1 MRKALAVYP
10 YDLKEL
16 NALLNDGW
24 KVESTTNFYSYSQN
38 ANPSI
43 LVILVK

>member
-1 MRKALAVYP
+1 MNQIEDWAKKYNVT
-10 YDLKEL
+10 
-16 NALLNDGW
+16 LNDGW
-24 KVESTTNFYSYSQN
+24 KVESTTNIYSYSQN